1 MAGDTQQ
8 PAPAERGPQRFEA
21 TIHPGDAGDADLA
34 RVADFDLDRI
44 PDPESAVRVLVDLEA
59 AEQLVRQGYEVR
71 LHRAVPVQPL
81 NPELIAQDDDVR
93 AWFDERIRPTGQG
106 EAP

>member
-1 MAGDTQQ
+1 MAGETQE
-8 PAPAERGPQRFEA
+8 PAPAERSPQRFEA
-21 TIHPGDAGDADLA
+21 TIHPGDAGDAELA

-44 PDPESAVRVLVDLEA
+44 PDPEGTVRVLVDLDA

-71 LHRAVPVQPL
+71 LHRAVPLQPL
-81 NPELIAQDDDVR
+81 NPQLIAQDDDVR

-106 EAP
+106 DVP

>member
-8 PAPAERGPQRFEA
+8 PAPAERSPQRFEA

-44 PDPESAVRVLVDLEA
+44 PDPEGTVRVLIDQVAME
-59 AEQLVRQGYEVR
+59 ELVRQGYEVR
-71 LHRAVPVQPL
+71 LYRAVPVQPL
-81 NPELIAQDDDVR
+81 DPQLIAQDDDVR

-106 EAP
+106 EVP

>member
-8 PAPAERGPQRFEA
+8 PAPAERGPQRYEA

-44 PDPESAVRVLVDLEA
+44 PDPEGTVRVLVDLEA
-59 AEQLVRQGYEVR
+59 AEELVRRGYEVR

-81 NPELIAQDDDVR
+81 DQRLIAQDDDVR